1 MKKFLDEDFLLE
13 NKYAA
18 ALFHEF
24 AKPMPIIDYHNH
36 LSPALIARDH
46 QFENLTKAWL
56 DGDHYKWRAMR
67 WNGVEETYCSGN
79 APDEE
84 KFMKWAAT
92 VPYLLRN
99 PLYHW
104 THLEL
109 RRYFEIDEL
118 LSAETGSTIY
128 AACTEKLNT
137 PSHSVRKLLQK
148 MKVEIVCTTDDPVD
162 SLEHHC
168 VIADENYAMRVLP
181 SFRPDKAM
189 AVENVPAFNAYVDS
203 LERVT
208 NVTCD
213 RYPEYLDALKKRHDY
228 FAEMG
233 CAVADHGLHEMYAE
247 EYRDAEIRAIYVK
260 LRQGSLV
267 SEYEK
272 RQFRSALLYQFA
284 LWNHERGWVQ
294 QLHIGPLRNNN
305 SRMMRSLGP
314 DTGWDSMGGSVD
326 IRAVGKF
333 LDRLDQENS
342 LTRTIL
348 YSIYPY
354 DHELLTTMAGNFND
368 GSYPGKLQCGAPWW
382 FNDQQQGIV
391 QHLDVISNMGLLSRF
406 VGMLT
411 DSRSFLSF
419 PRHEYFR
426 RLLCNVLGRDI
437 ERGELPNDMDWIG
450 KVVQDICYYNTKRYF
465 NF

>member
-1 MKKFLDEDFLLE
+1 
-13 NKYAA
+13 
-18 ALFHEF
+18 
-24 AKPMPIIDYHNH
+24 
-36 LSPALIARDH
+36 
-46 QFENLTKAWL
+46 
-56 DGDHYKWRAMR
+56 
-67 WNGVEETYCSGN
+67 
-79 APDEE
+79 
-84 KFMKWAAT
+84 
-92 VPYLLRN
+92 
-99 PLYHW
+99 
-104 THLEL
+104 
-109 RRYFEIDEL
+109 
-118 LSAETGSTIY
+118 
-128 AACTEKLNT
+128 
-137 PSHSVRKLLQK
+137 
-148 MKVEIVCTTDDPVD
+148 
-162 SLEHHC
+162 
-168 VIADENYAMRVLP
+168 
-181 SFRPDKAM
+181 
-189 AVENVPAFNAYVDS
+189 
-203 LERVT
+203 
-208 NVTCD
+208 
-213 RYPEYLDALKKRHDY
+213 LDALKKRHDY